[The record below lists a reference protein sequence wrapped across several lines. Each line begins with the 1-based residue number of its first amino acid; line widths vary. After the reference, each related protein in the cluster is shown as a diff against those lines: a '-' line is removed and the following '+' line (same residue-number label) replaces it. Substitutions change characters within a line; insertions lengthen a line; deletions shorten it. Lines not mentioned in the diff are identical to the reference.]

1 MHALQYCNLATL
13 HEIISLDEAR
23 GAIYPGRATHNYHAN
38 VIVLAYNIQ
47 STQQFVQMENSLSVL
62 QVNALVHA
70 ARSFPAHT
78 PKRWS
83 LVSEL
88 VILAALYEEGD
99 RRTFVELQV
108 PSKSGE

>member
-1 MHALQYCNLATL
+1 MWK
-13 HEIISLDEAR
+13 
-23 GAIYPGRATHNYHAN
+23 
-38 VIVLAYNIQ
+38 V
-47 STQQFVQMENSLSVL
+47 SVL

-70 ARSFPAHT
+70 VHSFPAHT

-88 VILAALYEEGD
+88 VTLAAVYEEGE

-108 PSKSGE
+108 PSKTGE